1 MGPEVFCCFRGFKRG
16 TLVRNGTKGFLLF
29 SGDINWEHWSKIA
42 IIIIISLFKVGFT
55 ITFHNYKPIGSS
67 YTNQSANLLVFEINS
82 FLKFS

>member
-1 MGPEVFCCFRGFKRG
+1 M
-16 TLVRNGTKGFLLF
+16 
-29 SGDINWEHWSKIA
+29 A

-82 FLKFS
+82 FLKFSWVNFRSQDRLAIFVVQDENVS